1 MKGRIKRLGFIGGG
15 NMAEALARGLL
26 EKKIF
31 KPGEIVVSDVDSV
44 RRRKLTRSLKIE
56 TTADNLAVLRGASAL
71 LFAVKPQNIDDVL
84 GEMVAAMSPA
94 EQAGAGAS
102 SKISPAAPTS
112 SSMKPARIKPELTR
126 VKTAD
131 RLFIS
136 IAAGITLAR
145 MTAALGRDA
154 RVIRVMP
161 NAPAMVGQ
169 GMAALVRAPGAARA
183 DEAFALRI
191 FGAVG
196 DAVALADENLLDAV
210 TALSGSGPAY
220 VYLFVKALAD
230 AGVSEGL
237 TPELATR
244 MALKTLRGAEENMR
258 QSPLTAAEL
267 IRIVASPGGT
277 TEAALRKFDELR
289 FSDIVAG
296 AVHAAADR
304 SRELGRS

>member
-1 MKGRIKRLGFIGGG
+1 MKKLGFIGGG
-15 NMAEALARGLL
+15 NMAEALVRGLL

-31 KPGEIVVSDVDSV
+31 KPGELIVADVDPV
-44 RRRKLTRSLKIE
+44 RRRKLARSLKIE
-56 TTADNLAVLRGASAL
+56 TTGDNLVVLRDARAL
-71 LFAVKPQNIDDVL
+71 LLAVKPQNIDEVL
-84 GEMVAAMSPA
+84 GEMAAAMRMAKPA
-94 EQAGAGAS
+94 DAGARRKAARTAS
-102 SKISPAAPTS
+102 
-112 SSMKPARIKPELTR
+112 KPEPKP
-126 VKTAD
+126 VKSAD

-145 MTAALGRDA
+145 ITTAFGRGA
-154 RVIRVMP
+154 RAIRVMP

-169 GMAALVRAPGAARA
+169 GMAALVRAKGASRA
-183 DEAFALRI
+183 DERFALRI

-196 DAVALADENLLDAV
+196 DAVALADEKLLDAV

-237 TPELATR
+237 SPQLATR

-258 QSPLTAAEL
+258 RSPMSAAEL

-277 TEAALRKFDELR
+277 TEAALRKFGDLG
-289 FSDIVAG
+289 FSVIVAG
-296 AVHAAADR
+296 AVRAAADR

>member
-1 MKGRIKRLGFIGGG
+1 MKKLGFIGGG

-26 EKKIF
+26 DKNIF
-31 KPGEIVVSDVDSV
+31 KPGDVIVSDVDPA
-44 RRRKLTRSLKIE
+44 RRRKLARSLKIE
-56 TTADNLAVLRGASAL
+56 TTADNLAVLRDSRAL
-71 LFAVKPQNIDDVL
+71 LLAVKPQNIDDVL
-84 GEMVAAMSPA
+84 GEMASAMRASDESGGGADGKSSRAAV
-94 EQAGAGAS
+94 
-102 SKISPAAPTS
+102 
-112 SSMKPARIKPELTR
+112 KPASVR
-126 VKTAD
+126 VKPAD

-145 MTAALGRDA
+145 MTTALGRGA

-169 GMAALVRAPGAARA
+169 GMAALVRAPGASRA

-191 FGAVG
+191 FAAVG
-196 DAVALADENLLDAV
+196 DAVALADETLLDAV

-258 QSPLTAAEL
+258 RSPLTAAEL

-277 TEAALRKFDELR
+277 TEAALRKFDDLR

-296 AVHAAADR
+296 AVHAAAER

>member
-1 MKGRIKRLGFIGGG
+1 MAAAMRAIGAAEEAGGG
-15 NMAEALARGLL
+15 ASRKSSRAS
-26 EKKIF
+26 I
-31 KPGEIVVSDVDSV
+31 KPAPM
-44 RRRKLTRSLKIE
+44 R
-56 TTADNLAVLRGASAL
+56 
-71 LFAVKPQNIDDVL
+71 VKP
-84 GEMVAAMSPA
+84 
-94 EQAGAGAS
+94 
-102 SKISPAAPTS
+102 
-112 SSMKPARIKPELTR
+112 
-126 VKTAD
+126 AD

-136 IAAGITLAR
+136 IAAGITLGR
-145 MTAALGRDA
+145 MTTALGRGA

-169 GMAALVRAPGAARA
+169 GMAALVRAPGASRA

-196 DAVALADENLLDAV
+196 DAVALADESLLDAV

-258 QSPLTAAEL
+258 RSPMTAAEL

-277 TEAALRKFDELR
+277 TEAALRKFDDLR

-304 SRELGRS
+304 SRALGRS